1 MNQLMTN
8 PMFNIGMGLLSANQP
23 SFTPQNP
30 VNSVMQNLQYGA
42 QLKRQQEQD
51 AMRQKLYDIQIAGI
65 ERQNQARQSQA
76 NFLMDAYGMGGGQRG
91 NLIATTDATQPYTQN
106 LNALAASG
114 ITPEMIKMA
123 AASDSPL
130 EQFSKARTFKLE
142 QDKVRKMQAF
152 GEILRRTDPSSYILY
167 SQNPEFYTQKL
178 IEGGFESPTTSQKDY
193 KFTVNQIKER
203 NKIRAEKGYDPL
215 PIPDYLTWLKDM
227 AEAKSTRVTTNVQT
241 GEVEDPRYADVI
253 GESGRV
259 VADEIQE
266 NFRNSRG
273 RINDAGKQL
282 SLLESMAAYGYD
294 TGHYAKLRVKI
305 KDAFG
310 VEDPDVKL
318 QKTFFTTTAKSLSDI
333 VSKWKGAI
341 SEKEMEVFF
350 SQIEGVDKPMFTNY
364 AIVRMKQIQAEIAKH
379 MVAVS
384 PEFEAAINPKTK
396 KPYGRTN
403 WHLFYD
409 WYEKNVRSD
418 ERPWLNGD
426 WKPTVKYFKD
436 EFEEFEL
443 EAKRKKL
450 LKEL

>member
-1 MNQLMTN
+1 
-8 PMFNIGMGLLSANQP
+8 
-23 SFTPQNP
+23 
-30 VNSVMQNLQYGA
+30 
-42 QLKRQQEQD
+42 
-51 AMRQKLYDIQIAGI
+51 
-65 ERQNQARQSQA
+65 
-76 NFLMDAYGMGGGQRG
+76 
-91 NLIATTDATQPYTQN
+91 
-106 LNALAASG
+106 
-114 ITPEMIKMA
+114 
-123 AASDSPL
+123 
-130 EQFSKARTFKLE
+130 
-142 QDKVRKMQAF
+142 
-152 GEILRRTDPSSYILY
+152 
-167 SQNPEFYTQKL
+167 
-178 IEGGFESPTTSQKDY
+178 
-193 KFTVNQIKER
+193 
-203 NKIRAEKGYDPL
+203 
-215 PIPDYLTWLKDM
+215 
-227 AEAKSTRVTTNVQT
+227 
-241 GEVEDPRYADVI
+241 
-253 GESGRV
+253 
-259 VADEIQE
+259 
-266 NFRNSRG
+266 
-273 RINDAGKQL
+273 
-282 SLLESMAAYGYD
+282 MAAYGYD

-426 WKPTVKYFKD
+426 WKPTVKYFED
-436 EFEEFEL
+436 EFAEFEL

-450 LKEL
+450 LGEL